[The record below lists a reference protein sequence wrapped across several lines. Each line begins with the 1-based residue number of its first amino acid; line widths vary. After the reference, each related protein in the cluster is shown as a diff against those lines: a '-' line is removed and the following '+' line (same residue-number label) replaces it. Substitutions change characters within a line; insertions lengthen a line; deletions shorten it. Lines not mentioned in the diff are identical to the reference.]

1 MGRESRSKAIR
12 RQVRHIEEQLR
23 LPLVDALVDVRAD
36 MLEVVVTAGMK
47 VVEAMLEEDRVRLCG
62 PKHARVPGRGI
73 TRGGTVRGEL
83 ILGGRRVAV
92 RRPRARRVAGGEVR
106 LPAYEALRHEDPL
119 QERAVEQMLVGVS
132 TRKYARSLEPLPAAA
147 PARGAS

>member
-12 RQVRHIEEQLR
+12 RQVRLVEKQTR

-62 PKHARVPGRGI
+62 PKHARVPGG
-73 TRGGTVRGEL
+73 
-83 ILGGRRVAV
+83 
-92 RRPRARRVAGGEVR
+92 
-106 LPAYEALRHEDPL
+106 
-119 QERAVEQMLVGVS
+119 S
-132 TRKYARSLEPLPAAA
+132 
-147 PARGAS
+147 